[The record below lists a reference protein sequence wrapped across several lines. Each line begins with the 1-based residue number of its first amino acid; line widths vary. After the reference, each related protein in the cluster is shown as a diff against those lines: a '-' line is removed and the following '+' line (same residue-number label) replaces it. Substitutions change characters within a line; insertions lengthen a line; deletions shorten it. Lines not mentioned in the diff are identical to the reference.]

1 MLPSQLKTGEHRK
14 SCGKCYVSD
23 VNKTDFMAFLILSN
37 LKDERTRMLEMP
49 LRVDSRRFSIKVYI
63 YIYAFPVDV

>member
-1 MLPSQLKTGEHRK
+1 MENVTFQI
-14 SCGKCYVSD
+14 

-49 LRVDSRRFSIKVYI
+49 LRVDSRRFRINVYI
-63 YIYAFPVDV
+63 YIYAFPVEV

>member
-1 MLPSQLKTGEHRK
+1 MENVTFQI
-14 SCGKCYVSD
+14 

-49 LRVDSRRFSIKVYI
+49 LGVDGRHFSIKVYI
-63 YIYAFPVDV
+63 YIYAFPVEV